1 MRAKWF
7 LIPVSVACSNKG
19 VFLVTPLDRVPVHR
33 VTLSSK
39 FSGTYLYA
47 WVEKGTVRV
56 KCLGQEHNTMSPPMA
71 PTRAARSGVKRT
83 NNEAR
88 PHLAS
93 HTTYLSDHKLL

>member
-56 KCLGQEHNTMSPPMA
+56 KCLGQEHNTMSSA
-71 PTRAARSGVKRT
+71 RTLTRNARSVTWRT
-83 NNEAR
+83 NNEATVPSTVR
-88 PHLAS
+88 NGECR
-93 HTTYLSDHKLL
+93 